1 MSVAPAATI
10 RLASMDNPP
19 LVRPQSGP
27 QHALFDL
34 VNQTRRQAGLQE
46 LVWDD
51 KLAGAAWGHAK
62 VMAEQGV
69 LSHQLA
75 SEAPL
80 IERLTAHS
88 ARLDRA
94 SENVVYDIT
103 VEGAHDN
110 FMSSPPH
117 RANILNPAF
126 DAIGIGVVETGGILY
141 VTEDFTHRLVDVPD
155 EEAAQMAATTFSH
168 LRRSAGADE
177 LTLISAPALHQAV
190 ESVVQREIPDGGPGL
205 ALAGARVSASYAA
218 TTPSQLP
225 PPIAQLATL
234 QGLTHYSVAACYAR
248 TPKYPGGLYWVTIV
262 LYHAPGL
269 ALDFEGTGD

>member
-1 MSVAPAATI
+1 M
-10 RLASMDNPP
+10 
-19 LVRPQSGP
+19 
-27 QHALFDL
+27 
-34 VNQTRRQAGLQE
+34 
-46 LVWDD
+46 
-51 KLAGAAWGHAK
+51 
-62 VMAEQGV
+62 
-69 LSHQLA
+69 
-75 SEAPL
+75 
-80 IERLTAHS
+80 
-88 ARLDRA
+88 
-94 SENVVYDIT
+94 
-103 VEGAHDN
+103 
-110 FMSSPPH
+110 
-117 RANILNPAF
+117 
-126 DAIGIGVVETGGILY
+126 VETGGILY